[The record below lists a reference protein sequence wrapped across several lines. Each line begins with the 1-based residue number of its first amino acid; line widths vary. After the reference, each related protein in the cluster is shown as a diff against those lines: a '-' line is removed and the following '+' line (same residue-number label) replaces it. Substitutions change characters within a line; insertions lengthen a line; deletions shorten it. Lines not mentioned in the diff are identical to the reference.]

1 VGRRRRCRL
10 DRVADW
16 ENELSRCARRSSYSA
31 NLPSRRAPWR
41 RLNLRWFALSF
52 AGALVS
58 SNLTKVGAG
67 LVCLPIGVAL
77 FLVAV
82 SLALRRFGIPA
93 DLAFLI
99 VALFVI
105 AAGAIALIS
114 GLRGLKPSRLAPSKS
129 ISQIS
134 SLLGEFQDGAD
145 VR

>member
-1 VGRRRRCRL
+1 MRPTLELLGELAEQTRSLVQVELALVR
-10 DRVADW
+10 A
-16 ENELSRCARRSSYSA
+16 ELSER
-31 NLPSRRAPWR
+31 
-41 RLNLRWFALSF
+41 
-52 AGALVS
+52 GALVS
-58 SNLTKVGAG
+58 SSLAKVGAG

-99 VALFVI
+99 VALLVI
-105 AAGAIALIS
+105 AAGSFVLIS
-114 GLRGLKPSRLAPSKS
+114 GLKGLKPSRLAPSKS

-134 SLLGEFQDGAD
+134 SLLGELQDGAD

>member
-1 VGRRRRCRL
+1 MRPTLELLGELAEQTRSLVQVELALVR
-10 DRVADW
+10 A
-16 ENELSRCARRSSYSA
+16 ELSER
-31 NLPSRRAPWR
+31 
-41 RLNLRWFALSF
+41 
-52 AGALVS
+52 GALVPS
-58 SNLTKVGAG
+58 SLAKVGAG

-99 VALFVI
+99 VALLVI
-105 AAGAIALIS
+105 AAGSFVLIS
-114 GLRGLKPSRLAPSKS
+114 GLKGLKPSRLAPSKS

-134 SLLGEFQDGAD
+134 SLLGELQDGAD

>member
-1 VGRRRRCRL
+1 MRPTLELLGELAEQTRSLAQVELALIR
-10 DRVADW
+10 A
-16 ENELSRCARRSSYSA
+16 ELSER
-31 NLPSRRAPWR
+31 
-41 RLNLRWFALSF
+41 
-52 AGALVS
+52 GALVS
-58 SNLTKVGAG
+58 SSLTKVVAG

-82 SLALRRFGIPA
+82 SLALRRFGVPA

-99 VALFVI
+99 VALFVVI
-105 AAGAIALIS
+105 AAGAVALIS

-134 SLLGEFQDGAD
+134 SLLGKLQDGAD

>member
-1 VGRRRRCRL
+1 MRPTLELLGELAEQTRSLVQVELALIR
-10 DRVADW
+10 A
-16 ENELSRCARRSSYSA
+16 ELSER
-31 NLPSRRAPWR
+31 
-41 RLNLRWFALSF
+41 
-52 AGALVS
+52 GALVS
-58 SNLTKVGAG
+58 SSLMKVGAG
-67 LVCLPIGVAL
+67 LVFLPLGGAL

-105 AAGAIALIS
+105 AAAAFALIS
-114 GLRGLKPSRLAPSKS
+114 GIRGLKPSRLAPSKS

-134 SLLGEFQDGAD
+134 TLLGELQGDAD

>member
-1 VGRRRRCRL
+1 MIVVRI
-10 DRVADW
+10 D
-16 ENELSRCARRSSYSA
+16 ES
-31 NLPSRRAPWR
+31 
-41 RLNLRWFALSF
+41 
-52 AGALVS
+52 
-58 SNLTKVGAG
+58 T
-67 LVCLPIGVAL
+67 
-77 FLVAV
+77 
-82 SLALRRFGIPA
+82 LATDGTTLYA
-93 DLAFLI
+93 DLAFLV

>member
-1 VGRRRRCRL
+1 MRPTLELLGELAEQMRSLVQVELALIR
-10 DRVADW
+10 A
-16 ENELSRCARRSSYSA
+16 ELSER
-31 NLPSRRAPWR
+31 
-41 RLNLRWFALSF
+41 
-52 AGALVS
+52 GALVS
-58 SNLTKVGAG
+58 SSLMKVGAG
-67 LVCLPIGVAL
+67 LVFLPLGGAL

-105 AAGAIALIS
+105 AAGASALTS
-114 GLRGLKPSRLAPSKS
+114 GIRGLKPSRLAPSKS

-134 SLLGEFQDGAD
+134 TLLGELQGDAD

>member
-1 VGRRRRCRL
+1 MRPTL
-10 DRVADW
+10 
-16 ENELSRCARRSSYSA
+16 ELLGELAEQTRSLA
-31 NLPSRRAPWR
+31 QVELALIRAELGER
-41 RLNLRWFALSF
+41 
-52 AGALVS
+52 GALVS
-58 SNLTKVGAG
+58 SSLTKAGAG

-105 AAGAIALIS
+105 AAGAVALIS
-114 GLRGLKPSRLAPSKS
+114 GLRGLKLSQLAPSKS

>member
-1 VGRRRRCRL
+1 MRPTLELLGELAEQTRSLAQVELALVR
-10 DRVADW
+10 A
-16 ENELSRCARRSSYSA
+16 ELSER
-31 NLPSRRAPWR
+31 
-41 RLNLRWFALSF
+41 
-52 AGALVS
+52 GALVS
-58 SNLTKVGAG
+58 SNLTKLGAG

-99 VALFVI
+99 VALLAI
-105 AAGAIALIS
+105 AAGSFVMIS
-114 GLRGLKPSRLAPSKS
+114 GLKGLKPSRLAPSKS

-134 SLLGEFQDGAD
+134 SLLGELHDGAD

>member
-1 VGRRRRCRL
+1 MRPTLELLGELAEQTRALAQVELALVR
-10 DRVADW
+10 A
-16 ENELSRCARRSSYSA
+16 ELSER
-31 NLPSRRAPWR
+31 
-41 RLNLRWFALSF
+41 
-52 AGALVS
+52 GALVS

-67 LVCLPIGVAL
+67 LVFLPIGVAL

-99 VALFVI
+99 VALLVI
-105 AAGAIALIS
+105 AAGAFALIS

-134 SLLGEFQDGAD
+134 SLLGELQDGAD

>member
-1 VGRRRRCRL
+1 MRSLAQVELALVR
-10 DRVADW
+10 A
-16 ENELSRCARRSSYSA
+16 ELSER
-31 NLPSRRAPWR
+31 
-41 RLNLRWFALSF
+41 
-52 AGALVS
+52 GALVS

-77 FLVAV
+77 FLVAI

-99 VALFVI
+99 VALLVI
-105 AAGAIALIS
+105 AAGSFVLIS
-114 GLRGLKPSRLAPSKS
+114 GLRALKPSRLAPSKS

-134 SLLGEFQDGAD
+134 SLLGELQDGAD

>member
-1 VGRRRRCRL
+1 MRPTLELLGELAEQTRSLAQVE
-10 DRVADW
+10 VALVRA
-16 ENELSRCARRSSYSA
+16 ELSERS
-31 NLPSRRAPWR
+31 
-41 RLNLRWFALSF
+41 
-52 AGALVS
+52 ALVS
-58 SNLTKVGAG
+58 SSLTKVGAG
-67 LVCLPIGVAL
+67 VVCLPIGAAL

-105 AAGAIALIS
+105 AAGAFSLIS

-134 SLLGEFQDGAD
+134 SLLGELQDGAD

>member
-1 VGRRRRCRL
+1 MRPTLELLGELAEQTRSLAQVELALVR
-10 DRVADW
+10 A
-16 ENELSRCARRSSYSA
+16 ELSER
-31 NLPSRRAPWR
+31 
-41 RLNLRWFALSF
+41 
-52 AGALVS
+52 GALVS
-58 SNLTKVGAG
+58 SSLTKVGAG
-67 LVCLPIGVAL
+67 LVFLPIGVAL

-105 AAGAIALIS
+105 AAGAFGLIS

-134 SLLGEFQDGAD
+134 SLLGEVQDGAD

>member
-1 VGRRRRCRL
+1 LALV
-10 DRVADW
+10 RV
-16 ENELSRCARRSSYSA
+16 ELRER
-31 NLPSRRAPWR
+31 
-41 RLNLRWFALSF
+41 
-52 AGALVS
+52 GALVS

-105 AAGAIALIS
+105 AAGAFALIS

-134 SLLGEFQDGAD
+134 SLLGELQDGAD